1 MTTAFVA
8 LAERVL
14 KHVQDFPQEQA
25 VVCDGQSLSY
35 GALIDAALQ
44 YAGHLQTLGLI
55 PGGDR
60 RVAVIAAN
68 SLDYAVVI
76 LACQI
81 SGVAVV
87 PLPGLIMPDALARM
101 LDDSNT
107 SVIFHDVESADR
119 ARTAV
124 ALATTAK
131 SLTLIEMSSAVFAS
145 KTDYAPVTI
154 APEWTSDF
162 IYSSGTTGIPK
173 GIVQSYGSR
182 TAQNESLIALGVTPR
197 MKLLLTV
204 GLYSNFGM
212 GALLLTLWWGG
223 TFFMMR
229 KFSAAVTVGI
239 LSSEEIDM
247 AWFAPATLVRTMEAS
262 EQHPSSMGKPF
273 AKLCAGAPL
282 STVQKKQVLALWPGP
297 FFDLYGQTETGTLT
311 LLPIHV
317 APEEKFGS
325 VGRPLPSVAVRI
337 IDDAGRVLPPDAE
350 GEIAGHSSTLMAG
363 YHGRDAASAMA
374 FWKDDEGRMYVRT
387 GDVGRFDADGYLWLC
402 DRKKDM
408 LKSGGYNIYPADI
421 ERVLQDHPAVLETAV
436 VGFSSS
442 RWGETPVAFITLRE
456 GTMATEDELKEWV
469 NHRVG
474 AIQRVAVVRILASL
488 PSGSMGKILKREL
501 REKYQASVGAL
512 P

>member
-1 MTTAFVA
+1 M
-8 LAERVL
+8 
-14 KHVQDFPQEQA
+14 
-25 VVCDGQSLSY
+25 
-35 GALIDAALQ
+35 
-44 YAGHLQTLGLI
+44 
-55 PGGDR
+55 
-60 RVAVIAAN
+60 
-68 SLDYAVVI
+68 
-76 LACQI
+76 
-81 SGVAVV
+81 

-101 LDDSNT
+101 LDDSNA
-107 SVIFHDVESADR
+107 SVIFHDVESGTK
-119 ARTAV
+119 ARSAV
-124 ALATTAK
+124 ALAANPD
-131 SLTLIEMSSAVFAS
+131 SRTLIEMSCSVPGPKTEFAPIEIVAS
-145 KTDYAPVTI
+145 
-154 APEWTSDF
+154 WTSDF

-173 GIVQSYGSR
+173 GIVQTYASR

-197 MKLLLTV
+197 LKLLLTV

-229 KFSAAVTVGI
+229 KFAAATTIGI

-262 EQHPSSMGKPF
+262 GQHPRMNKAF

-282 STVQKKQVLALWPGP
+282 SHEQKKRVLASWSGA

-325 VGRPLPSVAVRI
+325 VGKPLPSVAVRI

-350 GEIAGHSSTLMAG
+350 GEIVGHSSTLMAG
-363 YHGRDAASAMA
+363 YHGLDAANAMA
-374 FWKDDEGRMYVRT
+374 FWKDEEGLIYVRT
-387 GDVGRFDADGYLWLC
+387 GDVGKMDPEGYLWLC

-421 ERVLQDHPAVLETAV
+421 ERVLQGHPAVLETAV
-436 VGFSSS
+436 VGFASP
-442 RWGETPVAFITLRE
+442 RWGETPVAFISLRE
-456 GTMATEDELKEWV
+456 GMVTSENELKDWV
-469 NHRVG
+469 NLRVG
-474 AIQRVAVVRILASL
+474 AIQRVAAVKILVSL

-501 REKYQASVGAL
+501 RDKYEASIGIL